1 MSGTGVSIS
10 ITSVTD
16 AVAFILG
23 TTSQLP
29 ALSTFCGFAA
39 IGICADFL
47 LQASGAHPAASW
59 RFSAR
64 PPPPRA
70 PSRRS
75 SAPKTCLGWQ
85 ISFFAGF
92 MALDAR
98 REKRRTTDCCPCC
111 CQAPI
116 AEEIGYGC
124 CCCPCTHASKQV
136 KDDFLKQ
143 LIVKFYIPA
152 LRPMPVKVC
161 VLLLFTV
168 LSGVMAWSASNLKQD
183 FKFRWFVASDATLQE
198 AFDVQVGSP
207 RPPPLPPA
215 APRPPLPAAPDARHA
230 PPPTYRPW
238 HMARTTTLRPPAC
251 R

>member
-1 MSGTGVSIS
+1 MGKAGAANAGLGPLDEQRRHTGPAAHARARPVPLSGTGVSIS

-75 SAPKTCLGWQ
+75 SAPETCLGW
-85 ISFFAGF
+85 
-92 MALDAR
+92 
-98 REKRRTTDCCPCC
+98 
-111 CQAPI
+111 
-116 AEEIGYGC
+116 
-124 CCCPCTHASKQV
+124 
-136 KDDFLKQ
+136 
-143 LIVKFYIPA
+143 
-152 LRPMPVKVC
+152 
-161 VLLLFTV
+161 
-168 LSGVMAWSASNLKQD
+168 
-183 FKFRWFVASDATLQE
+183 
-198 AFDVQVGSP
+198 
-207 RPPPLPPA
+207 
-215 APRPPLPAAPDARHA
+215 
-230 PPPTYRPW
+230 
-238 HMARTTTLRPPAC
+238 
-251 R
+251 